1 MYLQSSKIDMR
12 DSANTAAVGRAI
24 VGAAIIAT
32 SALLVAQ
39 AGTTVATSAAARCLF
54 AFPLLLA
61 LALIR
66 RSGPVASTSVVWACA
81 AGAFFAADLLLWH
94 TAIAAVGTGLATVL
108 ANCQV
113 AIVGLVAWGLLK
125 EVPTRGQLAAVPIV
139 LGGIIAISGVVG
151 GTSFGSAPV
160 LGAVT
165 GAATGIA
172 YSGFL
177 LSMRMATPPQE
188 HPAVALAVATL
199 VSGLLCL
206 LVGMASP
213 SLVGEIEWGLSAG
226 QLSWLLALAVGSQ
239 VVAWLLITE
248 AFKLLPAIVVSL
260 VLTLQPVVSLLLGA
274 VLLHERPG
282 PTQWLGALLVLGG
295 MVTAALWTSPI
306 RKPRVLPDTPQS

>member
-1 MYLQSSKIDMR
+1 
-12 DSANTAAVGRAI
+12 VGRAI

-61 LALIR
+61 LALVK
-66 RSGPVASTSVVWACA
+66 RSGPLERKTVIWACA
-81 AGAFFAADLLLWH
+81 AGGFFAADLLLWH
-94 TAIAAVGTGLATVL
+94 TSIAAVGTGLATVL

-113 AIVGLVAWGLLK
+113 AIVGLVAWVLLK

-151 GTSFGSAPV
+151 GASFGNEPV
-160 LGAVT
+160 LGAIT

-188 HPAVALAVATL
+188 HPAIALALATL

-206 LVGMASP
+206 LVGVASP
-213 SLVGEIEWGLSAG
+213 GLVGEIDLGLSAG

-248 AFKLLPAIVVSL
+248 SFKLLPAIVVSL
-260 VLTLQPVVSLLLGA
+260 VLTLQPVVSLMLGA
-274 VLLHERPG
+274 ILLHERPG
-282 PTQWLGALLVLGG
+282 PAQWLGAVLVLVG

-306 RKPRVLPDTPQS
+306 RTPLVLPDSPQP